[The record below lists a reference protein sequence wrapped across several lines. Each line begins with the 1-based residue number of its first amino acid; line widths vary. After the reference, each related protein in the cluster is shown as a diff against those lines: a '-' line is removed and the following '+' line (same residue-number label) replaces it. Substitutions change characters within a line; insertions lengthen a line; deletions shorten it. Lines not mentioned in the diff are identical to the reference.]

1 PPEHVEAILKLR
13 IPPDNEAIQYAAA
26 ARTLHQAVLDKRKN
40 VAKESYV
47 DLLGE
52 KTKAIVDQLE
62 KSELPKTEAEIS
74 KVFLIIL
81 EKELE
86 SLLTLR

>member
-1 PPEHVEAILKLR
+1 
-13 IPPDNEAIQYAAA
+13 
-26 ARTLHQAVLDKRKN
+26 RKN

>member
-1 PPEHVEAILKLR
+1 
-13 IPPDNEAIQYAAA
+13 
-26 ARTLHQAVLDKRKN
+26 RKN

-52 KTKAIVDQLE
+52 KTKAIVDQPG
-62 KSELPKTEAEIS
+62 KGELTKTEAEVS

-81 EKELE
+81 E
-86 SLLTLR
+86 